1 MSNNYLQFS
10 ECLKIPS
17 AEALA
22 WTNSQLDT
30 SGLEDEPPRKYD
42 WERDDPDLE
51 EFSNGF
57 SWSIEAN
64 PDGSS
69 SLWIYAEEHGNLCD
83 VASFVQ
89 AFLRRFLPNG
99 VWTMTYSQTCSR
111 LRVGEFSGGAI
122 VVTAEEIESLDAG
135 TWAVKMARS
144 KQRSSANST

>member
-10 ECLKIPS
+10 ECLNIPS
-17 AEALA
+17 VQALA
-22 WTNSQLDT
+22 WTKSQLDT
-30 SGLEDEPPRKYD
+30 SGLEEEPLRKYD

-69 SLWIYAEEHGNLCD
+69 SLWIYADESGNPGD

-89 AFLRRFLPNG
+89 AFLQRFVPKG
-99 VWTMTYSQTCSR
+99 VWTMTYSQTCDR
-111 LRVGEFSGGAI
+111 LRVSEFSGGAI
-122 VVTAEEIESLDAG
+122 VVTADEIESLDAG
-135 TWAVKMARS
+135 TWAVRMAHS
-144 KQRSSANST
+144 KQRSLN